1 MRVCVCLR
9 IGPNLDFFANLFRYF
24 FLVYGNKIG
33 YRKGTKYIYKQQQ
46 LQVSRV
52 FHQPNVTCLLVCNS
66 VRRGQNVQNE
76 IRRKGLFLQMLLHTN
91 VTVVCSSGS
100 RKENTH
106 LSMWNQNDQSSHQRV
121 KTLCIIPY
129 IFLKTKAEEGLQTSD
144 LQS

>member
-1 MRVCVCLR
+1 M
-9 IGPNLDFFANLFRYF
+9 
-24 FLVYGNKIG
+24 
-33 YRKGTKYIYKQQQ
+33 
-46 LQVSRV
+46 SRV

-91 VTVVCSSGS
+91 VTAVCSSGS

-144 LQS
+144 LQSWSTDLWFVTSNAILAWLLCKFLTQLCFGDVLDCWLKWCLWLNPLFS